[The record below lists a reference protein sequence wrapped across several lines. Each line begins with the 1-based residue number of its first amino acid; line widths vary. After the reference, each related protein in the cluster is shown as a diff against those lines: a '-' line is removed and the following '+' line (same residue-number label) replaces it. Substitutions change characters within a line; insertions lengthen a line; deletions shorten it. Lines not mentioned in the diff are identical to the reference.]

1 MTLNTGPL
9 GQSDPATF
17 ILPTVCGI
25 STEQRPTLK
34 STHPLRIFMTDEHY
48 F

>member
-17 ILPTVCGI
+17 ILPAIFGVSI
-25 STEQRPTLK
+25 EQRPAPKPTN
-34 STHPLRIFMTDEHY
+34 PLRIFMTDANY